1 MMQCCELLR
10 HRRPKLFDVK
20 ARLIEMHENAGTCAY
35 YFPLLMCH
43 TFTQDR
49 SYEFNY
55 DVDL

>member
-1 MMQCCELLR
+1 MMQCCELQR

-43 TFTQDR
+43 TFT
-49 SYEFNY
+49 
-55 DVDL
+55 